1 MNDHGDV
8 APAPA
13 DRAQAGV
20 HGEQGSAHSAQVSA
34 DQAQAR
40 EDSEQVTADVPQVSA
55 KDLRI
60 FGLVLGAMFAAFFG
74 LIPLLRHHATPRW
87 PWILAV
93 VLWLTALIWPAA
105 LSYLHRVWTRLGLA
119 LGWVNTRVILTLL
132 FAVAIVPVGLVMR
145 LMGRDR
151 MARKLDPARPS
162 YRVPSR
168 RRPDQDMERP
178 F

>member
-1 MNDHGDV
+1 MSDRGDV
-8 APAPA
+8 TPASA
-13 DRAQAGV
+13 DRAQVSA
-20 HGEQGSAHSAQVSA
+20 HGEQGSVRPAQVSA
-34 DQAQAR
+34 DQAQVR
-40 EDSEQVTADVPQVSA
+40 EHSEQVTAGQPQVST

-151 MARKLDPARPS
+151 MARKLDPASTS

-168 RRPDQDMERP
+168 RRPDKDMERP